1 MLHKMILT
9 PSVLVATA
17 IAALATTSTAS
28 AGKLGCLNP
37 SDCRCELSSQEVDVE
52 KSCFEVEC
60 KTICIP
66 KVVFPWQTGHSCFG
80 FGLFGCDKSACDSCD
95 TPACDA
101 SGSAGKACDT
111 SVHNGAFTKTIK
123 VLSKRSIRSLAA
135 STFGPSRI
143 RRVTQI
149 VTPPRLLYLNSA
161 RPLSRKEPSH
171 SQRSILHR
179 FAFADPL

>member
-1 MLHKMILT
+1 MLRKMILT

-28 AGKLGCLNP
+28 AGKLGCINP
-37 SDCRCELSSQEVDVE
+37 SDCGCELSSKEVDVE

-123 VLSKRSIRSLAA
+123 VLSKKKYTEPGCEYVWSVKDKACDANCDSASAALPQQRKASVAERTIPQPTLHLA
-135 STFGPSRI
+135 PV
-143 RRVTQI
+143 RV
-149 VTPPRLLYLNSA
+149 R
-161 RPLSRKEPSH
+161 
-171 SQRSILHR
+171 
-179 FAFADPL
+179 